1 MTGDSTRLTCSPLR
15 RYKRPVDDQRLTQ
28 EIGDQDRLLLVFA
41 YLGPLALF
49 SLVASRKEF
58 VKWHAKQGVL
68 LSVAV
73 AVVWVA
79 ARGVY
84 LLLRAKLWP
93 LFGALFSAAAALTAL
108 GLLLLVFLCLV
119 RALEGERF
127 KVPLLGDLADAL

>member
-1 MTGDSTRLTCSPLR
+1 M
-15 RYKRPVDDQRLTQ
+15 DDKHLNP

-73 AVVWVA
+73 AMVWIA
-79 ARGVY
+79 ARGAY
-84 LLLRAKLWP
+84 LLVRGKLWA
-93 LFGALFSAAAALTAL
+93 LFGALFGVAAMLTGL
-108 GLLLLVFLCLV
+108 GLVLLVFLCLV

>member
-1 MTGDSTRLTCSPLR
+1 MGEQQLR
-15 RYKRPVDDQRLTQ
+15 Q

-49 SLVASRKEF
+49 ALVASRKEF
-58 VKWHAKQGVL
+58 VKWHAKQGAL
-68 LSVAV
+68 LSAAV
-73 AVVWVA
+73 AAVWIA
-79 ARGVY
+79 ARGIY
-84 LLLRAKLWP
+84 LLLRPKLWA
-93 LFGALFSAAAALTAL
+93 LFGALFGAAAALTAL

>member
-1 MTGDSTRLTCSPLR
+1 
-15 RYKRPVDDQRLTQ
+15 VDDRQLTQ

-73 AVVWVA
+73 AALWLV
-79 ARGVY
+79 ARGLY

-93 LFGALFSAAAALTAL
+93 LVGALFTVAAALTAL
-108 GLLLLVFLCLV
+108 GLFLLVFLCLV

-127 KVPLLGDLADAL
+127 RVPLLGDVADVL

>member
-1 MTGDSTRLTCSPLR
+1 MVGLTRSPSR
-15 RYKRPVDDQRLTQ
+15 RYKRLVDDQHLTQ
-28 EIGDQDRLLLVFA
+28 DISDQDRLLLVFA

-49 SLVASRKEF
+49 ALVASRKEF

-68 LSVAV
+68 LSSFV
-73 AVVWVA
+73 AVVWIA

-84 LLLRAKLWP
+84 LLLRPKLW
-93 LFGALFSAAAALTAL
+93 ALFSALFGAAAALTAL
-108 GLLLLVFLCLV
+108 GFLLVLFLCMV

>member
-1 MTGDSTRLTCSPLR
+1 MGDQQLN
-15 RYKRPVDDQRLTQ
+15 Q

-41 YLGPLALF
+41 YLGPLALV

-68 LSVAV
+68 LSCSVALL
-73 AVVWVA
+73 WIA

-84 LLLRAKLWP
+84 LLIRAKLWP
-93 LFGALFSAAAALTAL
+93 LLGALFSAAAALTAL
-108 GLLLLVFLCLV
+108 GLVIVVFLCLV

>member
-1 MTGDSTRLTCSPLR
+1 MDEQQLN
-15 RYKRPVDDQRLTQ
+15 Q
-28 EIGDQDRLLLVFA
+28 EVGDQDRLLLVFA
-41 YLGPLALF
+41 YLGPLAIF

-73 AVVWVA
+73 AAVWVV

-84 LLLRAKLWP
+84 LLLRPKLWA
-93 LFGALFSAAAALTAL
+93 LFGALFGTAAALTAL

-127 KVPLLGDLADAL
+127 KIPLLGDLADAL

>member
-1 MTGDSTRLTCSPLR
+1 MRRLTRSPSGRYNR
-15 RYKRPVDDQRLTQ
+15 RVGDQHLNQ

-41 YLGPLALF
+41 YLGPLAVF

-68 LSVAV
+68 LSVALS
-73 AVVWVA
+73 AVWIA

-93 LFGALFSAAAALTAL
+93 LFGALFGAAAALTAL

>member
-1 MTGDSTRLTCSPLR
+1 MGEQHLN
-15 RYKRPVDDQRLTQ
+15 Q

-68 LSVAV
+68 LSCTVAV
-73 AVVWVA
+73 LWIA

-84 LLLRAKLWP
+84 LLIRAKLWP

-108 GLLLLVFLCLV
+108 GLVLVVFLCLV

-127 KVPLLGDLADAL
+127 KVPLLGDLVDAL

>member
-1 MTGDSTRLTCSPLR
+1 VGDQQLN
-15 RYKRPVDDQRLTQ
+15 Q

-41 YLGPLALF
+41 YLGPLALV

-68 LSVAV
+68 LSCSVALL
-73 AVVWVA
+73 WIA

-84 LLLRAKLWP
+84 LLIRAKLWP
-93 LFGALFSAAAALTAL
+93 LLGALFSAAAALTAL
-108 GLLLLVFLCLV
+108 GLVIVVFLCLV

>member
-1 MTGDSTRLTCSPLR
+1 ME
-15 RYKRPVDDQRLTQ
+15 DQHLNQ

-73 AVVWVA
+73 AALWLI

-93 LFGALFSAAAALTAL
+93 LVGALFGVAAALTAL

>member
-1 MTGDSTRLTCSPLR
+1 MDEQQLR
-15 RYKRPVDDQRLTQ
+15 Q
-28 EIGDQDRLLLVFA
+28 EIGDQDRILLVFA

-49 SLVASRKEF
+49 ALVAGRKEF

-68 LSVAV
+68 LSAF
-73 AVVWVA
+73 VA
-79 ARGVY
+79 ALWIVARGIY
-84 LLLRAKLWP
+84 LLLRPKLWP
-93 LFGALFSAAAALTAL
+93 LFSALFGAAAAMTAL

>member
-1 MTGDSTRLTCSPLR
+1 
-15 RYKRPVDDQRLTQ
+15 VDDQHLNQ

-68 LSVAV
+68 LSCAV
-73 AVVWVA
+73 AVLWIV
-79 ARGVY
+79 ARGLY
-84 LLLRAKLWP
+84 LLIRAKLWP
-93 LFGALFSAAAALTAL
+93 LLGALFTAAAGLTAL
-108 GLLLLVFLCLV
+108 GLFLVVFLCLV

>member
-1 MTGDSTRLTCSPLR
+1 
-15 RYKRPVDDQRLTQ
+15 VDDQRLTQ

-68 LSVAV
+68 LSVTV

-79 ARGVY
+79 GRGVY
-84 LLLRAKLWP
+84 LLLRDKLIRRIDGRERHTKP
-93 LFGALFSAAAALTAL
+93 ARLGEDFGAASFAQRVGS
-108 GLLLLVFLCLV
+108 
-119 RALEGERF
+119 
-127 KVPLLGDLADAL
+127 D

>member
-1 MTGDSTRLTCSPLR
+1 M
-15 RYKRPVDDQRLTQ
+15 
-28 EIGDQDRLLLVFA
+28 FA

-73 AVVWVA
+73 AALWIA
-79 ARGVY
+79 ARGIY
-84 LLLRAKLWP
+84 LLLRAKLW
-93 LFGALFSAAAALTAL
+93 ALLRRAVHRWPPRSRRSGCSCSF
-108 GLLLLVFLCLV
+108 FLCLV

-127 KVPLLGDLADAL
+127 KVPLLGDLADVL

>member
-1 MTGDSTRLTCSPLR
+1 MTRSPWR
-15 RYKRPVDDQRLTQ
+15 RYNRAVDDRQLRQ
-28 EIGDQDRLLLVFA
+28 EIGDQDRVLLVFA

-49 SLVASRKEF
+49 SLVAGRKEF

-68 LSVAV
+68 LSSAV
-73 AVVWVA
+73 GVVWIV

-84 LLLRAKLWP
+84 LMLRPKLWP
-93 LFGALFSAAAALTAL
+93 LFSALFGAAASLTAL
-108 GLLLLVFLCLV
+108 GVLLLIFLCLV

>member
-1 MTGDSTRLTCSPLR
+1 MN
-15 RYKRPVDDQRLTQ
+15 Q

-49 SLVASRKEF
+49 ALVASRKEF

-68 LSVAV
+68 LSCAV
-73 AVVWVA
+73 ALVWIG

-84 LLLRAKLWP
+84 LLIRERLWP
-93 LFGALFSAAAALTAL
+93 LFGLLFSAAAALTAL
-108 GLLLLVFLCLV
+108 GLVLVVFLCLV